1 MKKTFGFLSIAT
13 LALVGAMMTG
23 CSSDDKITEELQQPE
38 SKLVTLTTTV
48 GLGGD
53 AVTRALAADGTKTFA
68 DGETMAIVYK
78 NKSGNTLKAVSA
90 PLDGNVD
97 IYNTGKNAN
106 FTFTL
111 NDPDKTENVTYIYPA
126 SMAKADGTP
135 NYDALATQNGTLATI
150 ASNLDYCTNSGAWD
164 ADALPTLTLDN
175 QLAILVITLKNNA
188 ETPAEITSGIT
199 GMTISDG
206 TNNYAVSRSTG
217 AGPIYVAI
225 RPTSSANIEVTAT
238 DGSHNYAK
246 PLTGKTYEANNGY
259 NVSWRMALAPLA
271 DAFVDGNTTVIAFT
285 STYGDLTLSSTYSG
299 GSFGAVAKEGGFFAS
314 MVDASMEKD
323 GNNLK
328 INVTVNYM
336 GTIKSGSM
344 TINTVNNTYTWS
356 NATVG
361 AMITLNSI
369 TIGGNSITPLPNAQ

>member
-1 MKKTFGFLSIAT
+1 MKKTFGFLNIAT

-23 CSSDDKITEELQQPE
+23 CSSDDKITEELQQPGSK

-78 NKSGNTLKAVSA
+78 NNSGNTVKAVST
-90 PLDGNVD
+90 PLNGSVD
-97 IYNTGKNAN
+97 IYNTGKNAT

-111 NDPDKTENVTYIYPA
+111 DDPDKTENVTYIYPA
-126 SMAKADGTP
+126 VMAKADGTP
-135 NYDALATQNGTLATI
+135 NYDALATQNGTLATL

-164 ADALPTLTLDN
+164 AGALPTLTLEN
-175 QLAILVITLKNNA
+175 QLAILAITLKNDA
-188 ETPAEITSGIT
+188 ATPTEITSGIT

-259 NVSWRMALAPLA
+259 NVNWKMAQAPLA
-271 DAFVDGNTTVIAFT
+271 DAFVDNNTTVIAFT
-285 STYGDLTLSSTYSG
+285 ASPYGDLTLSATYSG
-299 GSFGAVAKEGGFFAS
+299 GSFGAVSKSGTLAS
-314 MVDASMEKD
+314 MVVASMEKD

-328 INVTVNYM
+328 INVTV
-336 GTIKSGSM
+336 GTNSGFM
-344 TINTVNNTYTWS
+344 TINTVSNTYTWS
-356 NATVG
+356 NAKVG
-361 AMITLNSI
+361 NMITLSSI
-369 TIGGNSITPLPNAQ
+369 IIGGIDITPLPNKQQ